1 MNVVSSLNIEGL
13 WGHLSFQS
21 DFDEKINYIIGTNG
35 TGKTTIINLIA
46 AALTADHQKLDKI
59 DFSKIEIT
67 LKSTNSLRKPKII
80 VTKERV
86 SLSHHEIKYFFQE
99 TSKSQ
104 KIEVPLGLAESS
116 KLNEF
121 YKRQLQLKVKDYTD
135 EVKYSLERFVKVS
148 WLSVH
153 RYEIADKERLSDID
167 PRQSF
172 ASSIDRKLFALSN
185 DLVRFFSLLS
195 QKFAE
200 HTLEFQKKSF
210 LSMLHQEGV
219 ESIFTFSKELD
230 IVKERKTLNE
240 IFDVLGVE
248 KRLSETKLKSHFD
261 KLGKIQ
267 DRKKVA
273 GVSVNDF
280 ATLYNAWRIHSLVTE
295 YEELQE
301 KKKEIFKQRDTF
313 ITIINKMFAGRKT
326 ISLSDKNELKVI
338 AKDGRH
344 IPLNDL
350 SSGEKQLLIIL
361 SEALVQNLDSV
372 IYIADE
378 PEISLHIT
386 WQEYLTDTILELNP
400 NAQIIFATHSPDVV
414 GSHQNKIINMEVI
427 L

>member
-1 MNVVSSLNIEGL
+1 MNLVSSLHIEGL
-13 WGHLSFQS
+13 WGYLSFQS
-21 DFDEKINYIIGTNG
+21 NFDEKINYIIGTNG

-59 DFSKIEIT
+59 DFSKIEVI
-67 LKSTNSLRKPKII
+67 LKSTNSLRKPKIT
-80 VTKERV
+80 VVKERV
-86 SLSHHEIKYFFQE
+86 SLSHSEIRYIFQE
-99 TSKSQ
+99 TTKSP
-104 KIEVPLGLAESS
+104 KIELPLGIVDNVNIN
-116 KLNEF
+116 KY
-121 YKRQLQLKVKDYTD
+121 YKRVINVKDYTD
-135 EVKYSLERFVKVS
+135 DIKYHLEKIVKVS

-153 RYEIADKERLSDID
+153 RYDIADKDRLNEIEL
-167 PRQSF
+167 RQSF
-172 ASSIDRKLFALSN
+172 TSSIDRKLFTLN
-185 DLVRFFSLLS
+185 NELVRFFSLLS
-195 QKFAE
+195 QKFTE

-210 LSMLHQEGV
+210 LAMLHQEGV
-219 ESIFTFSKELD
+219 ESIFTFSRELD
-230 IVKERKTLNE
+230 IVKEKKTLNE
-240 IFDVLGVE
+240 IFDILGVE
-248 KRLSETKLKSHFD
+248 KRLSDVKLKSHFD
-261 KLGKIQ
+261 KLSKIQ
-267 DRKKVA
+267 DRKKVS

-326 ISLSDKNELKVI
+326 ISLSDKNELKVT
-338 AKDGRH
+338 AKNGRH
-344 IPLNDL
+344 IPLYDL

-378 PEISLHIT
+378 PEISLHIM

-414 GSHQNKIINMEVI
+414 GSYQNKIINMEDI
-427 L
+427 F